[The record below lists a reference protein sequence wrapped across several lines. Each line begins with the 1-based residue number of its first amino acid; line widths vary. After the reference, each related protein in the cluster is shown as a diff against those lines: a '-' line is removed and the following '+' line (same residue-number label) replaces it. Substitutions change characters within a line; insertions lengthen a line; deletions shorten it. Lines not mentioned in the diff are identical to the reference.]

1 MNTMYRT
8 TIFLLLLA
16 TLLAGCTT
24 APAQPGQVKRM
35 QVDGREVYYYIPG
48 YSIEDFLCEFDGAAE
63 CRSEYLTTHN
73 DVTGRFHRAD

>member
-1 MNTMYRT
+1 MNTICRT
-8 TIFLLLLA
+8 TTLLLLLA

-24 APAQPGQVKRM
+24 APVQPGQVKRM

-48 YSIEDFLCEFDGAAE
+48 YSIEDFLCEFDGTTE
-63 CRSEYLTTHN
+63 CRSEDLTTHN